1 MDNSVTNNDPHLTSE
16 EVEDK
21 SDRMFSVENNAE
33 VSDLA
38 QSEPPSGPG
47 VSFS

>member
-1 MDNSVTNNDPHLTSE
+1 MRTNDPHLTSE

-21 SDRMFSVENNAE
+21 SDGISSVESIAQVGDN
-33 VSDLA
+33 S
-38 QSEPPSGPG
+38 QSEPPSCPG